1 LGAGLLGW
9 IAGGMIF
16 SDPGLVKQL
25 GEGIEN
31 YATISG
37 VVCALGVMV
46 YGEIM
51 KRKKK
56 KKA

>member
-1 LGAGLLGW
+1 
-9 IAGGMIF
+9 MIF
-16 SDPGLVKQL
+16 SDPGLIKQF
-25 GEGIEN
+25 GSGIEN

-56 KKA
+56 KKEA